1 MKTVYTDEHRLHAQQ
16 AELSGGRFGPAFEI
30 PRRADM
36 VLARVRETKLG
47 PVLAPTRHG
56 PAPLLRVHDQ
66 AFVQFLEEAYE
77 EWRKIH
83 GESEAI
89 PVVWPGP
96 GQRRLKPNRLGARMG
111 YYAIDASTP
120 LTATTWRAVRA
131 AADVAL
137 TAAGLV
143 QAGEAAAFALCRPPG
158 HHAGADS
165 YGGYC
170 FLNNAAI
177 AAQALRDSGARR
189 VAILDVDFHHGNG
202 TQAIFYGSADV
213 LFASLHGHP
222 EDEYPYF
229 SGYTDET
236 GAGGGEGFNRNYPLR
251 PGTAWDGYRPALAD
265 AITGI
270 AAYGPDAVVVS
281 LGVDTFKD
289 DPISRFK
296 LASEDYLRMG
306 AMIAGLRR
314 PTLFVMEGGYA
325 VEAIGINAVNALTGF
340 EQAG

>member
-47 PVLAPTRHG
+47 PVLAPTPHG
-56 PAPLLRVHDQ
+56 PKPLLRVHDQ

-120 LTATTWRAVRA
+120 LTATTWRAARA

-137 TAAGLV
+137 TAAGLI
-143 QAGEAAAFALCRPPG
+143 QGGEAAAFALCRPPG

-170 FLNNAAI
+170 FLNNAAV
-177 AAQALRDSGARR
+177 AAQALRDGGAGR

-202 TQAIFYGSADV
+202 TQAIFYGRADV

-251 PGTAWDGYRPALAD
+251 PGTAWDSYRPALAD
-265 AITGI
+265 AIGKI
-270 AAYGPDAVVVS
+270 AAFAPDVVVVS

-296 LASEDYLRMG
+296 LESEDYLRMG
-306 AMIAGLRR
+306 AMIAGLKR

-325 VEAIGINAVNALTGF
+325 VEAIGINAVNVLTGF